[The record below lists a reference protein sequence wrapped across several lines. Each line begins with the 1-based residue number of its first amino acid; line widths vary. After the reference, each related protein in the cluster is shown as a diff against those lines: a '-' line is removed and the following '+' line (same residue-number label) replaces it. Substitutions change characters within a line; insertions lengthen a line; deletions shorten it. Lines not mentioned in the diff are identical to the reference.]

1 MFAPNRLK
9 EAREKK
15 GLSQHEL
22 AKLAAVS
29 QPAIFYFESG
39 KKRPNADTLEILA
52 DILGVTM
59 DYLHGKN

>member
-15 GLSQHEL
+15 GLSQREL

-29 QPAIFYFESG
+29 QPAIFYFENG